1 MLQEWRVDLLPRQL
15 SPYGAHTYH
24 HSQGPIAVQ
33 KLPWTLFMRH
43 PGSRSQQWANAKTP
57 ATTKGPT
64 AKLLVRATYY
74 SEAPSSHH
82 PVMHPQA
89 PSPERKG
96 DLKPQQSG
104 KRRCNDSLKDYQG
117 SLFGTLSPV
126 HPILTRVRTG
136 QNGGAT
142 SNIKVAGRV
151 TPWVI
156 IIQMCKHHLKAG
168 VGTAP
173 PPLSTTMHWM
183 SKRTMAVAPQGVW
196 PSMVAHDRPLIS

>member
-156 IIQMCKHHLKAG
+156 IIQN
-168 VGTAP
+168 VQTP
-173 PPLSTTMHWM
+173 
-183 SKRTMAVAPQGVW
+183 PQGWSWHCPPTPINHHALDVQADNGCG
-196 PSMVAHDRPLIS
+196 SSRGLAQYGST